1 MKIGVSLVIAVLAV
15 TMITSLAV
23 TADDV
28 QAGKRKR
35 SYNSGSDSSGGIS
48 IAIGNNGAD
57 GGDTTGESATGANGA
72 PGSGADGANG

>member
-28 QAGKRKR
+28 QAGNRKR
-35 SYNSGSDSSGGIS
+35 SYNSGSDSTGGNS
-48 IAIGNNGAD
+48 IVIGNNGAD
-57 GGDTTGESATGANGA
+57 GTDRTGQSATGTNGA
-72 PGSGADGANG
+72 PGSGADGADG